1 MAGNYTQPAYIMT
14 AYITES
20 AESVLNTTINLSSA
34 TSGEQGS
41 DIDDTADDGSAP
53 DNPIGRKI
61 ALGIFFG
68 LTILTAIGGNL
79 LVCTAVFTERRLKRI
94 KNNYFIVS
102 LAVADLLVACVVMT
116 FAMANDI
123 QQKWM
128 FGGVFCRIW
137 ISFDIMC
144 STASILN
151 LCVISLDRYIHIQNA
166 MYYDAWMTTRKA
178 LMFIA
183 SVWFLSALISFLPIH
198 LGWHQNGHGSEPSP
212 QNVTPIVVSSVQT
225 NDSDNTNYFSDLAGG
240 VGGGGGEE
248 DNHEH
253 CIIELNFIYAI
264 VSSTI
269 SFYAPCLVMLVLYF
283 KLFLFARSHAVS
295 IRSMKRPA
303 MPADLSSAS
312 STPDRRKTL
321 TNGSTRSSLRASD
334 HKAAFTLGVITG
346 VFLCC
351 WLPFFVINPI
361 SAYNPELIHPN
372 AFVASTWLGYVN
384 SCLNPIIYSIFNTEF
399 REAFK
404 RILCVRILRRDSWNY
419 LPGLSG
425 AGSHLPN
432 PRTNKFKKSDYADN
446 GNGTV
451 SRKTSRDLLFNE
463 KEKVTR
469 L

>member
-1 MAGNYTQPAYIMT
+1 MMDLNFTRPAYIQT
-14 AYITES
+14 AYITDS
-20 AESVLNTTINLSSA
+20 ANSVLNTTINLSDL
-34 TSGEQGS
+34 TSQGWEAN
-41 DIDDTADDGSAP
+41 TDGSSDGVSST
-53 DNPIGRKI
+53 DNDLVRKI

-68 LTILTAIGGNL
+68 MSILTAIGGNL

-166 MYYDAWMTTRKA
+166 MYYDTWMTTRKA

-198 LGWHQNGHGSEPSP
+198 LGWHHSHSSQTSVE
-212 QNVTPIVVSSVQT
+212 NVTGISPTSTST
-225 NDSDNTNYFSDLAGG
+225 NESHNTNYLSDH
-240 VGGGGGEE
+240 GGGESGGG
-248 DNHEH
+248 DSDDQ

-269 SFYAPCLVMLVLYF
+269 SFYAPCVVMLVLYF
-283 KLFLFARSHAVS
+283 RLFLFARRHAVS

-321 TNGSTRSSLRASD
+321 ISNGSTRSSLRASD

-372 AFVASTWLGYVN
+372 AFVVSTWLGYVN

-419 LPGLSG
+419 LPGLS
-425 AGSHLPN
+425 ASAN
-432 PRTNKFKKSDYADN
+432 YSTYSRTKFKKSDYATDTVN

-451 SRKTSRDLLFNE
+451 TRKTSRDPLFN
-463 KEKVTR
+463 EKVTR

>member
-1 MAGNYTQPAYIMT
+1 MEGNFTQPAYILT
-14 AYITES
+14 AYITDS
-20 AESVLNTTINLSSA
+20 AESVVNTTINLSA
-34 TSGEQGS
+34 FTSSDQGS
-41 DIDDTADDGSAP
+41 SNDEDMADDGSA
-53 DNPIGRKI
+53 NHLGRKI

-102 LAVADLLVACVVMT
+102 LAVADLFVACVVMT

-178 LMFIA
+178 LMLIA

-198 LGWHQNGHGSEPSP
+198 LGWHETGHTPETPSHNATKVLVSPLHRNGSR
-212 QNVTPIVVSSVQT
+212 
-225 NDSDNTNYFSDLAGG
+225 NTDYFSDYENAGSG
-240 VGGGGGEE
+240 DTEE
-248 DNHEH
+248 SDDH
-253 CIIELNFIYAI
+253 CIIEINFIYAI

-269 SFYAPCLVMLVLYF
+269 SFYAPCVVMLVLYF

-321 TNGSTRSSLRASD
+321 TNGSTRTSLRASD

-361 SAYNPELIHPN
+361 AAYNPALIHPN

-419 LPGLSG
+419 LPGLSA
-425 AGSHLPN
+425 AGNSSYA
-432 PRTNKFKKSDYADN
+432 RTNKFKKTDYADNANGN

-463 KEKVTR
+463 KVTR

>member
-1 MAGNYTQPAYIMT
+1 MELYSQMT
-14 AYITES
+14 T
-20 AESVLNTTINLSSA
+20 SVFNSTASPMNFDNTT
-34 TSGEQGS
+34 
-41 DIDDTADDGSAP
+41 DDPAAP
-53 DNPIGRKI
+53 GNPIGRKI

-79 LVCTAVFTERRLKRI
+79 LVCTAVFTERRLKRN

-102 LAVADLLVACVVMT
+102 LAVADLFVACVVMT

-128 FGGVFCRIW
+128 FGGIFCRIW

-166 MYYDAWMTTRKA
+166 MYYDTWMTTRKA

-198 LGWHQNGHGSEPSP
+198 LGWHQNGYSSESP
-212 QNVTPIVVSSVQT
+212 VSNVTEVSVGTDHGNQT
-225 NDSDNTNYFSDLAGG
+225 HNATYSIDSQSSGVDISNDSD
-240 VGGGGGEE
+240 EM
-248 DNHEH
+248 

-269 SFYAPCLVMLVLYF
+269 SFYAPCVVMLVLYF
-283 KLFLFARSHAVS
+283 KLFLFARRHAVS

-312 STPDRRKTL
+312 STPDRRKTM
-321 TNGSTRSSLRASD
+321 TNGSTRSSIRASD

-361 SAYNPELIHPN
+361 AAYNPNLIHPN

-419 LPGLSG
+419 LPGLS
-425 AGSHLPN
+425 AGN
-432 PRTNKFKKSDYADN
+432 GNARTNKFKKSDYTDN
-446 GNGTV
+446 GNGAV